1 MTKIKNEKV
10 KDLIY
15 RVQGFGLWLLSKIFI
30 ILGIRISSFLI
41 GTLFVIF
48 GPLTPPSF
56 LALKNIKKALP
67 EFTTFQRFK
76 VVLGMWNNLGRDLA
90 EFVGFHSLNIKDMSK
105 YLNIDS
111 DCDKVLQ
118 EMANNKNGGIIF
130 TAHFGNWE
138 LFSNVFL
145 KYDIPVSA
153 IYRNLNNKYA
163 DDIVLKYR
171 EKSSIDM
178 IPKGQKGIMKLA
190 KSLKIG
196 RKIFMLV
203 DQRLNNGI
211 TVPFFN
217 IPSKTTDAPAVF
229 ALKNGYKLY
238 SAVIF
243 RRSYSCYFDLKI
255 EEFEIVNTGDFK
267 KDVEETTKKIN
278 QKIEEWIKT
287 KPEQWF
293 WVHNRWKE

>member
-15 RVQGFGLWLLSKIFI
+15 RVQGFGLWLLSKIFLL
-30 ILGIRISSFLI
+30 LGIRVSSFLI

-67 EFTTFQRFK
+67 ELTAFQRFK
-76 VVLGMWNNLGRDLA
+76 IVLGMWNNLGRDLA
-90 EFVGFHSLNIKDMSK
+90 EFVGFHSLNLKDMSK

-118 EMANNKNGGIIF
+118 EMANNTNGGIIF

-138 LFSNVFL
+138 LFSTVFL
-145 KYDIPVSA
+145 KYGIPVSA
-153 IYRNLNNKYA
+153 VYRNLNNKYA

-178 IPKGQKGIMKLA
+178 IPKGQKGVMKLV
-190 KSLKIG
+190 KSLKSG

-238 SAVIF
+238 AAAMF

-255 EEFEIVNTGDFK
+255 EEFDVVNTGDFK
-267 KDVEETTKKIN
+267 KDVEDTTAKIN